1 MRYVSSIPPATVD
14 VGGREVKKLAGARA
28 VKPVQ
33 PHASDVRV
41 VMQHKQHE
49 PPRKVEQ
56 HEWHEVRQE
65 ERRHVCRRVSHQ
77 PVLLELRSGVERRRH
92 NLREGDIVEH
102 IDEKV

>member
-14 VGGREVKKLAGARA
+14 IGGREVKELAGTRA

-33 PHASDVRV
+33 PHASEVRV
-41 VMQHKQHE
+41 VMQRKQHE
-49 PPRKVEQ
+49 SPRKVEQ

-65 ERRHVCRRVSHQ
+65 ERRLACRRVSHL
-77 PVLLELRSGVERRRH
+77 PVLVELRSGVDRRRH

-102 IDEKV
+102 IDEKA